1 MSLTNE
7 SPAALPRD
15 MTSSPSSSARRARRI
30 IIHFTLCLGALA
42 LAFSLDRPIA
52 QALRDAAFPN
62 RFKGSLLAELLK
74 IPGDFWFT
82 ATLAAILWIF
92 HPRGWRAAV
101 LVCLAALVSGIN
113 SILKWTTGRVR
124 PFKIPG
130 RPDDLLPFHFDPFI
144 GGIPG
149 LWSAKN
155 ICFPSG
161 HAALA
166 FATAQMLAMLL
177 PCRRWWFYAIA
188 CIVGLERIL
197 ENAHYASD
205 VVAAA
210 ILAIYGAK
218 LVWHLCN
225 LLLPDAPVGATPV
238 SPSSPINTNT
248 DDTSVAPT
256 RTT

>member
-1 MSLTNE
+1 MPDRFDHVDET
-7 SPAALPRD
+7 PRKF
-15 MTSSPSSSARRARRI
+15 RVYLI
-30 IIHFTLCLGALA
+30 QGLVWFGVLA
-42 LAFSLDRPIA
+42 LAFAVDRPVA
-52 QALRDAAFPN
+52 QFLRDSEFPA
-62 RFKGSLLAELLK
+62 RFKGSLLAEVLK

-82 ATLAAILWIF
+82 ATVGVLLWIF

-113 SILKWTTGRVR
+113 SILKWMAGRVR
-124 PFKIPG
+124 PFKLPG
-130 RPDDLLPFHFDPFI
+130 RPDELLPFQFEPFI

-177 PCRRWWFYAIA
+177 PRQRWWFYAGA
-188 CIVGLERIL
+188 AVVGIERVA
-197 ENAHYASD
+197 ENAHYTSD

-210 ILAIYGAK
+210 ILGVYGARFVWWLCD
-218 LVWHLCN
+218 LVFLR
-225 LLLPDAPVGATPV
+225 LDAEPPGFGVQMPHDLDQPQV
-238 SPSSPINTNT
+238 S
-248 DDTSVAPT
+248 DYK
-256 RTT
+256 